1 MPVITPTGTRTL
13 LPKTHTPVSTTRWP
27 IPWGAACR
35 STRPMVPSLATT
47 LKPARSC
54 PSTYPLSG
62 AYDQIL
68 SVVTLLLSCSGAAR
82 VPAVRCVRAHST
94 KYPSVARAFG
104 DGPLTSGGLGSGPC
118 TSFTFLPVHF
128 QARAGMVVLD
138 AFRHA
143 PAGRRRTFEADRLEP
158 QKGMK
163 TVTRPRILV
172 VGAGFA
178 GVECVRRL
186 ERKLSPDEADVT
198 LVTPFAYQLYL
209 PLLPQVAS
217 GVLTPQ
223 SIAVS
228 LRRSKKYRTR
238 IIPGG
243 AIGVDLKS
251 KVCVIRTITDEIV
264 NEPYDYIV
272 LAPGSVTRTFDIPGL
287 TDHAFG
293 MKSLAEAAY
302 VRDHVISQLDLADAS
317 QDEAERTSRLQF
329 VVVGGGYAGTETA
342 ACLQKLTHAAVKR
355 YPRLD
360 PALIK
365 WHLID
370 IAPKL
375 MPELGDKLGSSAQE
389 VLRKRGIDIS
399 LGVSI
404 AKAGPEEVTFTDGR
418 VVPTRTLIWTAGV
431 VASPLIAT
439 LGAETVRGRLAVA
452 AEMNLPG
459 HDGVFALHTTAREYQ
474 FLCAKKIIIY
484 RACIKRFAIFYC
496 YRYIIFGTSL

>member
-1 MPVITPTGTRTL
+1 MN
-13 LPKTHTPVSTTRWP
+13 
-27 IPWGAACR
+27 
-35 STRPMVPSLATT
+35 
-47 LKPARSC
+47 
-54 PSTYPLSG
+54 
-62 AYDQIL
+62 
-68 SVVTLLLSCSGAAR
+68 
-82 VPAVRCVRAHST
+82 
-94 KYPSVARAFG
+94 
-104 DGPLTSGGLGSGPC
+104 
-118 TSFTFLPVHF
+118 
-128 QARAGMVVLD
+128 
-138 AFRHA
+138 
-143 PAGRRRTFEADRLEP
+143 
-158 QKGMK
+158 

-272 LAPGSVTRTFDIPGL
+272 LAPGSITRTFDIPGL

-293 MKSLAEAAY
+293 MKTLAEAAY
-302 VRDHVISQLDLADAS
+302 IRDHVISQLDLADAS
-317 QDEAERTSRLQF
+317 QDPAERASRLQF

-342 ACLQKLTHAAVKR
+342 ACLQRLTHAAVKR

-360 PALIK
+360 PGLIK

-389 VLRKRGIDIS
+389 ILRRRGIDIS
-399 LGVSI
+399 LGTSI

-418 VVPTRTLIWTAGV
+418 VIPTRTLIWTAGV

-439 LGAETVRGRLAVA
+439 LGAETVKGRLAVA
-452 AEMNLPG
+452 SEMNLPG
-459 HDGVFALHTTAREYQ
+459 DDGVFALGDSAAVPDLAKGDGAMCPPTAQHALRQGRHVADNVIASLRGQAMKPYVHKDLGLVVDLGGTDAVSKPLGIELRGLPAQAVARGYHWSALRTNVAKTRVMTNWLLNAVAGDDFVRTGFQARKAARLKDFEYTDAYLTPEQVRERVEG
-474 FLCAKKIIIY
+474 AG
-484 RACIKRFAIFYC
+484 RPD
-496 YRYIIFGTSL
+496 

>member
-1 MPVITPTGTRTL
+1 MVLNRGTRQA
-13 LPKTHTPVSTTRWP
+13 ST
-27 IPWGAACR
+27 
-35 STRPMVPSLATT
+35 S
-47 LKPARSC
+47 
-54 PSTYPLSG
+54 
-62 AYDQIL
+62 
-68 SVVTLLLSCSGAAR
+68 
-82 VPAVRCVRAHST
+82 
-94 KYPSVARAFG
+94 
-104 DGPLTSGGLGSGPC
+104 
-118 TSFTFLPVHF
+118 
-128 QARAGMVVLD
+128 
-138 AFRHA
+138 
-143 PAGRRRTFEADRLEP
+143 EADRLEP
-158 QKGMK
+158 QEGMD

-186 ERKLSPDEADVT
+186 ERRLGPDEADLA
-198 LVTPFAYQLYL
+198 LVTPFSYQLYL

-223 SIAVS
+223 SVALS
-228 LRRSKKYRTR
+228 LRRSERYRTR

-243 AIGVDLKS
+243 AIGVDLRS
-251 KVCVIRTITDEIV
+251 KVCVVRIVNGEIL

-302 VRDHVISQLDLADAS
+302 LRDHVISQLDLADAS
-317 QDEAERTSRLQF
+317 HDPAERASRLQF
-329 VVVGGGYAGTETA
+329 VVAGGGYAGTETA
-342 ACLQKLTHAAVKR
+342 ACLQRLTHAAVKR

-360 PALIK
+360 PGLIK

-375 MPELGDKLGSSAQE
+375 MPELGEKLGRSAHE
-389 VLRKRGIDIS
+389 ILTRRGIEIS

-404 AKAGPEEVTFTDGR
+404 SKASAGEVTFTDGR

-439 LGAETVRGRLAVA
+439 LGAETVRGRLAVNA
-452 AEMNLPG
+452 DMRLPG
-459 HDGVFALHTTAREYQ
+459 HDGVFALGDSAAVPDVPKGDGAVCPPTAQHALRQGRQVAENVIATLRGRSARPYVHRDLGLVVDLGGTDAVSRPFGFELHGLPAQAVARGYHWSALRTNVAKTRVMTDWLLNAVAGDDFVRTGFQAHRPGNLRDFEYLDAYLTPEQ
-474 FLCAKKIIIY
+474 V
-484 RACIKRFAIFYC
+484 RAHVEEAGRAA
-496 YRYIIFGTSL
+496 R

>member
-1 MPVITPTGTRTL
+1 M
-13 LPKTHTPVSTTRWP
+13 
-27 IPWGAACR
+27 
-35 STRPMVPSLATT
+35 
-47 LKPARSC
+47 
-54 PSTYPLSG
+54 
-62 AYDQIL
+62 D
-68 SVVTLLLSCSGAAR
+68 
-82 VPAVRCVRAHST
+82 
-94 KYPSVARAFG
+94 
-104 DGPLTSGGLGSGPC
+104 
-118 TSFTFLPVHF
+118 
-128 QARAGMVVLD
+128 
-138 AFRHA
+138 
-143 PAGRRRTFEADRLEP
+143 
-158 QKGMK
+158 

-186 ERKLSPDEADVT
+186 ERKLTPEEADVT

-223 SIAVS
+223 SIALS

-243 AIGVDLKS
+243 AVGVDLKS
-251 KVCVIRTITDEIV
+251 KVCVVRTITDKLV
-264 NEPYDYIV
+264 NERYDYIV

-287 TDHAFG
+287 TEHAFG
-293 MKSLAEAAY
+293 LKTLAEAAY
-302 VRDHVISQLDLADAS
+302 LRDHVISQLDLADAS
-317 QDEAERTSRLQF
+317 DDPAERAARLQF

-342 ACLQKLTHAAVKR
+342 ACLQRLTHAAVQR

-360 PALIK
+360 PGLIK

-375 MPELGDKLGSSAQE
+375 MPELGDKLGRSAQE
-389 VLRKRGIDIS
+389 ILRRRGIDVS

-404 AKAGPEEVTFTDGR
+404 DKAGPEEVTFTDGR
-418 VVPTRTLIWTAGV
+418 VVPTHTLIWTAGV

-439 LGAETVRGRLAVA
+439 LGAETVRGRLAVG

-459 HDGVFALHTTAREYQ
+459 HDGVFALGDSAAVPDVAKGDGAVCPPTAQHALRQGKKVADNVIAALRGRPLEPYVHHDLGLVVDLGGKDAVSKPLGVELRGVPAQAVARGYHLGALRTNVAKTRVVTNWLLNAVAGDDFVRTGFQARKPARLKDFEYTDSYLTPEQ
-474 FLCAKKIIIY
+474 V
-484 RACIKRFAIFYC
+484 RARVEEQTA
-496 YRYIIFGTSL
+496 GSS

>member
-1 MPVITPTGTRTL
+1 M
-13 LPKTHTPVSTTRWP
+13 
-27 IPWGAACR
+27 
-35 STRPMVPSLATT
+35 
-47 LKPARSC
+47 
-54 PSTYPLSG
+54 
-62 AYDQIL
+62 
-68 SVVTLLLSCSGAAR
+68 
-82 VPAVRCVRAHST
+82 
-94 KYPSVARAFG
+94 
-104 DGPLTSGGLGSGPC
+104 
-118 TSFTFLPVHF
+118 
-128 QARAGMVVLD
+128 
-138 AFRHA
+138 
-143 PAGRRRTFEADRLEP
+143 
-158 QKGMK
+158 
-163 TVTRPRILV
+163 TRPRILV

-186 ERKLSPDEADVT
+186 ERRLSPGEAELT

-223 SIAVS
+223 SIALS

-243 AIGVDLKS
+243 AIGVDLAS
-251 KVCVIRTITDEIV
+251 KVCVVRTITDQIV
-264 NEPYDYIV
+264 NERYDYLV

-287 TDHAFG
+287 VDNAFG
-293 MKSLAEAAY
+293 MKTLAEAAY
-302 VRDHVISQLDLADAS
+302 IRDHVISQLDLADAS
-317 QDEAERTSRLQF
+317 QDPAERAARLQF

-342 ACLQKLTHAAVKR
+342 ACLQRLTHAAVKR

-360 PALIK
+360 PSLIK

-375 MPELGDKLGSSAQE
+375 MPELGDKLGRSAQE
-389 VLRKRGIDIS
+389 ILRRRGIEIS

-404 AKAGPEEVTFTDGR
+404 EKAGPTEVTFTDGR

-439 LGAETVRGRLAVA
+439 LGAETVRGRLAVN

-459 HDGVFALHTTAREYQ
+459 HDGVFALGDAAAVPDRAKGGDAVCPPTAQHAMRQGKVVADNVIATLRGQALRPYEHKDLGLVVDLGGKDAVSKPLGIELHGLPAQAVARGYHWSALRTGVAKTRVLTNWTLNAIAGDDFVRTGFQARRPAKLKDFEYTDTYLTPEQVREQ
-474 FLCAKKIIIY
+474 AEASVP
-484 RACIKRFAIFYC
+484 RE
-496 YRYIIFGTSL
+496 G

>member
-1 MPVITPTGTRTL
+1 MN
-13 LPKTHTPVSTTRWP
+13 
-27 IPWGAACR
+27 
-35 STRPMVPSLATT
+35 
-47 LKPARSC
+47 
-54 PSTYPLSG
+54 
-62 AYDQIL
+62 
-68 SVVTLLLSCSGAAR
+68 
-82 VPAVRCVRAHST
+82 
-94 KYPSVARAFG
+94 
-104 DGPLTSGGLGSGPC
+104 
-118 TSFTFLPVHF
+118 
-128 QARAGMVVLD
+128 
-138 AFRHA
+138 
-143 PAGRRRTFEADRLEP
+143 
-158 QKGMK
+158 

-272 LAPGSVTRTFDIPGL
+272 LAPGSITRTFDIPGL

-293 MKSLAEAAY
+293 MKTLAEAAY
-302 VRDHVISQLDLADAS
+302 IRDHVISQLDLADAS
-317 QDEAERTSRLQF
+317 QDPVERASRLQF

-342 ACLQKLTHAAVKR
+342 ACLQRLTHAAVKR

-360 PALIK
+360 PGLIK

-389 VLRKRGIDIS
+389 ILRRRGIEIS
-399 LGVSI
+399 LGTSI

-418 VVPTRTLIWTAGV
+418 VIPTRTLIWTAGV

-439 LGAETVRGRLAVA
+439 LGAETVKGRLAVA
-452 AEMNLPG
+452 PEMNLPG
-459 HDGVFALHTTAREYQ
+459 DDGVFALGDSAAVPDLAKGDGAMCPPTAQHALRQGRHVADNVIASLRGQVMKPYVHKDLGLVVDLGGTDAVSKPLGIELRGLPAQAVARGYHWSALRTNVAKTRVMTNWLLNAVAGDDFVRTGFQARKAARLKDFEYTDAYLTPEQ
-474 FLCAKKIIIY
+474 V
-484 RACIKRFAIFYC
+484 RAQVEGSGRPE
-496 YRYIIFGTSL
+496 

>member
-1 MPVITPTGTRTL
+1 MDI
-13 LPKTHTPVSTTRWP
+13 
-27 IPWGAACR
+27 
-35 STRPMVPSLATT
+35 
-47 LKPARSC
+47 
-54 PSTYPLSG
+54 
-62 AYDQIL
+62 
-68 SVVTLLLSCSGAAR
+68 
-82 VPAVRCVRAHST
+82 
-94 KYPSVARAFG
+94 
-104 DGPLTSGGLGSGPC
+104 
-118 TSFTFLPVHF
+118 
-128 QARAGMVVLD
+128 
-138 AFRHA
+138 
-143 PAGRRRTFEADRLEP
+143 
-158 QKGMK
+158 
-163 TVTRPRILV
+163 VTRPRILV

-178 GVECVRRL
+178 GVGCVRRL
-186 ERKLSPDEADVT
+186 ERKLAAAEADVT

-223 SIAVS
+223 SIALS

-272 LAPGSVTRTFDIPGL
+272 LAPGSITRTFDIPGL

-293 MKSLAEAAY
+293 MKTLAEAAY
-302 VRDHVISQLDLADAS
+302 IRDHVISQLDLADAS
-317 QDEAERTSRLQF
+317 NDPAERASRLQF

-342 ACLQKLTHAAVKR
+342 ACLQLLTRNAVKR
-355 YPRLD
+355 YPNLD
-360 PALIK
+360 PGLIK

-375 MPELGDKLGSSAQE
+375 MPELGEKLGSSAQE
-389 VLRKRGIDIS
+389 VLRKRGIEIS

-418 VVPTRTLIWTAGV
+418 VIPTRTLIWTAGV

-439 LGAETVRGRLAVA
+439 LGAETVRGRLAVTSR
-452 AEMNLPG
+452 MNLPG
-459 HDGVFALHTTAREYQ
+459 QDGVFALGDAAAVPDEAKGEEGAVCPPTAQHAMRQGRVVADNVIATLRGQSMRPYVHKDLGLVVDLGGTDAVSKPLGVELRGLPAQVVARGYHWSALRTGVAKARVLTNWTLNAVAGDDFVRTGFQARRAAKLKDFEYTDSYLTPEQ
-474 FLCAKKIIIY
+474 V
-484 RACIKRFAIFYC
+484 RAHVEGVGPEA
-496 YRYIIFGTSL
+496 G

>member
-1 MPVITPTGTRTL
+1 MN
-13 LPKTHTPVSTTRWP
+13 
-27 IPWGAACR
+27 
-35 STRPMVPSLATT
+35 
-47 LKPARSC
+47 
-54 PSTYPLSG
+54 
-62 AYDQIL
+62 
-68 SVVTLLLSCSGAAR
+68 
-82 VPAVRCVRAHST
+82 
-94 KYPSVARAFG
+94 
-104 DGPLTSGGLGSGPC
+104 
-118 TSFTFLPVHF
+118 
-128 QARAGMVVLD
+128 
-138 AFRHA
+138 
-143 PAGRRRTFEADRLEP
+143 
-158 QKGMK
+158 

-186 ERKLSPDEADVT
+186 ERKLNTDEADVT
-198 LVTPFAYQLYL
+198 LVTPFSYQLYL

-243 AIGVDLKS
+243 AIGVDIKA
-251 KVCVIRTITDEIV
+251 KVCVIRTINDEIV

-272 LAPGSVTRTFDIPGL
+272 LSPGSITRTFDIPGL

-293 MKSLAEAAY
+293 MKTLAEAAY
-302 VRDHVISQLDLADAS
+302 IRDHVITQLDLADAS
-317 QDEAERTSRLQF
+317 DDPAEKASRLQF

-355 YPRLD
+355 YPRID
-360 PALIK
+360 PGLIK

-375 MPELGDKLGSSAQE
+375 MPELGDKLGKSAQE
-389 VLRKRGIDIS
+389 ILTKRGIDIS

-439 LGAETVRGRLAVA
+439 LGAETVRGRLAVTSA
-452 AEMNLPG
+452 MNLPG
-459 HDGVFALHTTAREYQ
+459 QDGVFALGDAGAVPDEAKEGDGAICPPTAQHAMRQGKVVADNVIATLRNQPLKPYVHKDLGLVVDLGGKDAVSKPLGIELRGLPAQVVARGYHWSALRTGVAKVRVATNWTLNALAGDDFVRTGFQARKPATLKDFEYTDSYLSPEQ
-474 FLCAKKIIIY
+474 VRDRIEGS
-484 RACIKRFAIFYC
+484 
-496 YRYIIFGTSL
+496 GTQEP

>member
-1 MPVITPTGTRTL
+1 MN
-13 LPKTHTPVSTTRWP
+13 
-27 IPWGAACR
+27 
-35 STRPMVPSLATT
+35 
-47 LKPARSC
+47 
-54 PSTYPLSG
+54 
-62 AYDQIL
+62 
-68 SVVTLLLSCSGAAR
+68 
-82 VPAVRCVRAHST
+82 
-94 KYPSVARAFG
+94 
-104 DGPLTSGGLGSGPC
+104 
-118 TSFTFLPVHF
+118 
-128 QARAGMVVLD
+128 
-138 AFRHA
+138 
-143 PAGRRRTFEADRLEP
+143 
-158 QKGMK
+158 

-186 ERKLSPDEADVT
+186 ERKLNTDEADVT
-198 LVTPFAYQLYL
+198 LVTPFSYQLYL

-243 AIGVDLKS
+243 AIGVDIKA
-251 KVCVIRTITDEIV
+251 KVCVIRTINDEIV

-272 LAPGSVTRTFDIPGL
+272 LSPGSITRTFDIPGL

-293 MKSLAEAAY
+293 MKTLAEAAY
-302 VRDHVISQLDLADAS
+302 IRDHVITQLDLADAS
-317 QDEAERTSRLQF
+317 DDPAEKASRLQF

-355 YPRLD
+355 YPRID
-360 PALIK
+360 PGLIK

-375 MPELGDKLGSSAQE
+375 MPELGDKLGKSAQE
-389 VLRKRGIDIS
+389 ILTKRGIDIS

-439 LGAETVRGRLAVA
+439 LGAETVRGRLAVTSA
-452 AEMNLPG
+452 MNLPG
-459 HDGVFALHTTAREYQ
+459 QDGVFALGDAGAVPDEAKEGDGAICPPTAQHAMRQGKVVADNVIATLRNQPLKPYVHKDLGLVVDLGGTDAVSKPLGIELRGLPAQVVARGYHWSALRTGVAKVRVATNWTLNALAGDDFVRTGFQARKPATLKDFEYTDSYLSPEQ
-474 FLCAKKIIIY
+474 V
-484 RACIKRFAIFYC
+484 RDRVEGS
-496 YRYIIFGTSL
+496 GTQEP

>member
-1 MPVITPTGTRTL
+1 MN
-13 LPKTHTPVSTTRWP
+13 
-27 IPWGAACR
+27 
-35 STRPMVPSLATT
+35 
-47 LKPARSC
+47 
-54 PSTYPLSG
+54 
-62 AYDQIL
+62 
-68 SVVTLLLSCSGAAR
+68 
-82 VPAVRCVRAHST
+82 
-94 KYPSVARAFG
+94 
-104 DGPLTSGGLGSGPC
+104 
-118 TSFTFLPVHF
+118 
-128 QARAGMVVLD
+128 
-138 AFRHA
+138 
-143 PAGRRRTFEADRLEP
+143 
-158 QKGMK
+158 

-272 LAPGSVTRTFDIPGL
+272 LAPGSITRTFDIPGL

-293 MKSLAEAAY
+293 MKTLAEAAY
-302 VRDHVISQLDLADAS
+302 IRDHVISQLDLADAS
-317 QDEAERTSRLQF
+317 QDPVERASRLQF

-342 ACLQKLTHAAVKR
+342 ACLQRLTHAAVKR

-360 PALIK
+360 PSLIK

-389 VLRKRGIDIS
+389 ILRRRGIDIS
-399 LGVSI
+399 LGTSI

-418 VVPTRTLIWTAGV
+418 VIPTRTLIWTAGV

-439 LGAETVRGRLAVA
+439 LGAETVKGRLAVA
-452 AEMNLPG
+452 SEMNLPG
-459 HDGVFALHTTAREYQ
+459 EDGVFALGDSAAVPDLAKGDGAMCPPTAQHALRQGKHVADNVIASLRGQALKPYVHKDLGLVVDLGGTDAVSKPLGIELRGLPAQVVARGYHWSALRTNVAKTRVMTNWLLNAVAGDDFVRTGFQARKAARLKDFEYTDAYLTPEQVREQ
-474 FLCAKKIIIY
+474 VEGP
-484 RACIKRFAIFYC
+484 RPE
-496 YRYIIFGTSL
+496 

>member
-1 MPVITPTGTRTL
+1 MN
-13 LPKTHTPVSTTRWP
+13 
-27 IPWGAACR
+27 
-35 STRPMVPSLATT
+35 
-47 LKPARSC
+47 
-54 PSTYPLSG
+54 
-62 AYDQIL
+62 
-68 SVVTLLLSCSGAAR
+68 
-82 VPAVRCVRAHST
+82 
-94 KYPSVARAFG
+94 
-104 DGPLTSGGLGSGPC
+104 
-118 TSFTFLPVHF
+118 
-128 QARAGMVVLD
+128 
-138 AFRHA
+138 
-143 PAGRRRTFEADRLEP
+143 
-158 QKGMK
+158 

-272 LAPGSVTRTFDIPGL
+272 LAPGSITRTFDIPGL

-293 MKSLAEAAY
+293 MKTLAEAAY
-302 VRDHVISQLDLADAS
+302 IRDHVISQLDLADAS
-317 QDEAERTSRLQF
+317 QDPVERASRLQF

-342 ACLQKLTHAAVKR
+342 ACLQRLTHAAVKR

-360 PALIK
+360 SGLIK

-389 VLRKRGIDIS
+389 ILRRRGIEIS
-399 LGVSI
+399 LGTSI

-418 VVPTRTLIWTAGV
+418 VIPTRTLIWTAGV

-439 LGAETVRGRLAVA
+439 LGAETVKGRLAVA
-452 AEMNLPG
+452 PEMNLPG
-459 HDGVFALHTTAREYQ
+459 NDGVFALGDSAAVPDLAKGDGAMCPPTAQHALRQGRHVADNVIASLRGQVMNPYVHKDLGLVVDLGGTDAVSKPLGVELRGLPAQAVARGYHWSALRTNVAKTRVMTNWLLNAVAGDDFVRTGFQARKAARLKDFEYTDAYLTPEQVREQ
-474 FLCAKKIIIY
+474 VEGSGPPL
-484 RACIKRFAIFYC
+484 
-496 YRYIIFGTSL
+496 

>member
-1 MPVITPTGTRTL
+1 
-13 LPKTHTPVSTTRWP
+13 
-27 IPWGAACR
+27 
-35 STRPMVPSLATT
+35 
-47 LKPARSC
+47 
-54 PSTYPLSG
+54 
-62 AYDQIL
+62 
-68 SVVTLLLSCSGAAR
+68 
-82 VPAVRCVRAHST
+82 
-94 KYPSVARAFG
+94 
-104 DGPLTSGGLGSGPC
+104 
-118 TSFTFLPVHF
+118 
-128 QARAGMVVLD
+128 
-138 AFRHA
+138 
-143 PAGRRRTFEADRLEP
+143 
-158 QKGMK
+158 
-163 TVTRPRILV
+163 V

-186 ERKLSPDEADVT
+186 ERKLAPDEADVT

-251 KVCVIRTITDEIV
+251 KICVIRTITDQIV
-264 NEPYDYIV
+264 DEPYDYIV

-293 MKSLAEAAY
+293 MKTLAEAAY

-317 QDEAERTSRLQF
+317 QDEAERISRLQF

-355 YPRLD
+355 YPRID
-360 PALIK
+360 PGLIK

-375 MPELGDKLGSSAQE
+375 MPELGDKLGSAAQKI
-389 VLRKRGIDIS
+389 LTQRGIEIS
-399 LGVSI
+399 LGTSI

-439 LGAETVRGRLAVA
+439 LGAETVRGRLAVTSD
-452 AEMNLPG
+452 MNLPG
-459 HDGVFALHTTAREYQ
+459 HDGVFALGDSAAVPDEAKGEEGAVCPPTAQHAMRQGKHVADNVIATLRGQSTTPYTHKDLGLVVDLGGRDAVSKPLGIELRGLPAQVAARGYHWAALRTNVAKVRVATNWTLNALAGDDFVRTGFQARKAAKLHDFEYTNAYLTPEQ
-474 FLCAKKIIIY
+474 V
-484 RACIKRFAIFYC
+484 RAHVE
-496 YRYIIFGTSL
+496 GTDRQE

>member
-1 MPVITPTGTRTL
+1 MRSRAGAGIVELNMGTR
-13 LPKTHTPVSTTRWP
+13 
-27 IPWGAACR
+27 
-35 STRPMVPSLATT
+35 
-47 LKPARSC
+47 
-54 PSTYPLSG
+54 
-62 AYDQIL
+62 
-68 SVVTLLLSCSGAAR
+68 
-82 VPAVRCVRAHST
+82 
-94 KYPSVARAFG
+94 
-104 DGPLTSGGLGSGPC
+104 
-118 TSFTFLPVHF
+118 
-128 QARAGMVVLD
+128 QASM
-138 AFRHA
+138 
-143 PAGRRRTFEADRLEP
+143 FEADRLEP
-158 QKGMK
+158 QEGMD

-186 ERKLSPDEADVT
+186 ERRLAPNEADLT
-198 LVTPFAYQLYL
+198 LVTPFSYQLYL

-223 SIAVS
+223 SVALS
-228 LRRSKKYRTR
+228 LRRSEKYRTR

-243 AIGVDLKS
+243 AIGVDLRS
-251 KVCVIRTITDEIV
+251 KICVVRTVNGETV

-302 VRDHVISQLDLADAS
+302 LRDHVISQLDLADAS
-317 QDEAERTSRLQF
+317 HDPAERASRLQF

-342 ACLQKLTHAAVKR
+342 ACLQRLTHAAVKR

-360 PALIK
+360 PGLIK

-375 MPELGDKLGSSAQE
+375 MPELGERLGRSAQE
-389 VLRKRGIDIS
+389 ILTRRGIEIS

-439 LGAETVRGRLAVA
+439 LGAETVRGRLAVTA
-452 AEMNLPG
+452 NMCLPG
-459 HDGVFALHTTAREYQ
+459 HDGVFALGDAAAVPDEAKGDGAVCPPTAQHALRQGRHVAENVIATLRGLPMRPYVHQ
-474 FLCAKKIIIY
+474 DLGLVVDLGGTDAVSKPLGVELHGLPAQAVARGYHWSALRTGVAKTRVMTNWLLNAVAGDDFVRTGFQAHKPGNLRDFDFSDVY
-484 RACIKRFAIFYC
+484 LTPEQVRTHVAEAGRAAR
-496 YRYIIFGTSL
+496 

>member
-1 MPVITPTGTRTL
+1 MN
-13 LPKTHTPVSTTRWP
+13 
-27 IPWGAACR
+27 
-35 STRPMVPSLATT
+35 
-47 LKPARSC
+47 
-54 PSTYPLSG
+54 
-62 AYDQIL
+62 
-68 SVVTLLLSCSGAAR
+68 
-82 VPAVRCVRAHST
+82 
-94 KYPSVARAFG
+94 
-104 DGPLTSGGLGSGPC
+104 
-118 TSFTFLPVHF
+118 
-128 QARAGMVVLD
+128 
-138 AFRHA
+138 
-143 PAGRRRTFEADRLEP
+143 
-158 QKGMK
+158 

-243 AIGVDLKS
+243 AIGVDLKA

-264 NEPYDYIV
+264 DEPYDYIV
-272 LAPGSVTRTFDIPGL
+272 LAPGSITRTFDIPGL

-293 MKSLAEAAY
+293 MKTLAEAAY
-302 VRDHVISQLDLADAS
+302 IRDHVISQLDLADAS
-317 QDEAERTSRLQF
+317 QDPQERASRLQF

-342 ACLQKLTHAAVKR
+342 ACLQRLTHAAVKR

-360 PALIK
+360 PGLIK

-375 MPELGDKLGSSAQE
+375 MPELGEKLGRSAQE
-389 VLRKRGIDIS
+389 ILQRRGIEIS
-399 LGVSI
+399 LGTSI

-418 VVPTRTLIWTAGV
+418 VIPTRTLIWTAGV

-439 LGAETVRGRLAVA
+439 LGAETVKGRLAVA

-459 HDGVFALHTTAREYQ
+459 CDGVFALGDAAAVPDLAKGDGAMCPPTAQHALRQGKHVADNVIASLRGQSMTPYVHKDLGLVVDLGGTDAVSKPLGVELRGLPAQAVARGYHWSALRTNVAKTRVMTNWLLNAIAGDDFVRTGFQARKPARLKDFEYTDAYLTPEQ
-474 FLCAKKIIIY
+474 V
-484 RACIKRFAIFYC
+484 RAHVE
-496 YRYIIFGTSL
+496 GTGRQE

>member
-1 MPVITPTGTRTL
+1 MN
-13 LPKTHTPVSTTRWP
+13 
-27 IPWGAACR
+27 
-35 STRPMVPSLATT
+35 
-47 LKPARSC
+47 
-54 PSTYPLSG
+54 
-62 AYDQIL
+62 
-68 SVVTLLLSCSGAAR
+68 
-82 VPAVRCVRAHST
+82 
-94 KYPSVARAFG
+94 
-104 DGPLTSGGLGSGPC
+104 
-118 TSFTFLPVHF
+118 
-128 QARAGMVVLD
+128 
-138 AFRHA
+138 
-143 PAGRRRTFEADRLEP
+143 
-158 QKGMK
+158 

-186 ERKLSPDEADVT
+186 ERKLAPDEADVT

-223 SIAVS
+223 SIAIS

-243 AIGVDLKS
+243 AIGVDVKA
-251 KVCVIRTITDEIV
+251 KVCVVRTITDKIV

-287 TDHAFG
+287 TDYAFG
-293 MKSLAEAAY
+293 MKTLAEAAY
-302 VRDHVISQLDLADAS
+302 IRDHVISQLDLADAS
-317 QDEAERTSRLQF
+317 DDPAERAARLQF

-342 ACLQKLTHAAVKR
+342 ACLQRLTHAAVRR

-360 PALIK
+360 PGLIK

-375 MPELGDKLGSSAQE
+375 MPELGDKLGRSAQE
-389 VLRKRGIDIS
+389 ILKRRGIDVS

-404 AKAGPEEVTFTDGR
+404 AKAGAEEVTFTDGR
-418 VVPTRTLIWTAGV
+418 VVPTHTLIWTAGV

-439 LGAETVRGRLAVA
+439 LGAETVRGRLAVT
-452 AEMNLPG
+452 AEMCLPG
-459 HDGVFALHTTAREYQ
+459 HDGVFALGDAAAVPDEAKEQPGAICPPTAQHAMRQGTKVADNVIATLRGQTMQPYVHKDLGLVVDLGGKDAVSKPLGIELRGLPAQAVARGYHWSALRTNVAKTRVMTNWLLNAVAGDDFVRTGFQARKPARLKDFEYTDSYLTPDQVRE
-474 FLCAKKIIIY
+474 LVEGKAGD
-484 RACIKRFAIFYC
+484 RPVT
-496 YRYIIFGTSL
+496 G

>member
-1 MPVITPTGTRTL
+1 M
-13 LPKTHTPVSTTRWP
+13 
-27 IPWGAACR
+27 
-35 STRPMVPSLATT
+35 
-47 LKPARSC
+47 
-54 PSTYPLSG
+54 
-62 AYDQIL
+62 D
-68 SVVTLLLSCSGAAR
+68 
-82 VPAVRCVRAHST
+82 
-94 KYPSVARAFG
+94 
-104 DGPLTSGGLGSGPC
+104 
-118 TSFTFLPVHF
+118 
-128 QARAGMVVLD
+128 
-138 AFRHA
+138 
-143 PAGRRRTFEADRLEP
+143 
-158 QKGMK
+158 

-186 ERKLSPDEADVT
+186 ERRLAPNEADVT

-223 SIAVS
+223 SIALS

-243 AIGVDLKS
+243 AIGVDLKA
-251 KVCVIRTITDEIV
+251 KVCVIRTITDEVV

-293 MKSLAEAAY
+293 LKTLAEAAY
-302 VRDHVISQLDLADAS
+302 IRDHVISQLDLADAS
-317 QDEAERTSRLQF
+317 QDPAERASRLQF

-360 PALIK
+360 PSLIK

-375 MPELGDKLGSSAQE
+375 MPELGDKLGRSAME
-389 VLRKRGIDIS
+389 VLQRRGIEVS

-404 AKAGPEEVTFTDGR
+404 DKAGAEEVTFTDGR

-439 LGAETVRGRLAVA
+439 LGAETVRGRLAVN
-452 AEMNLPG
+452 AEMTLPG
-459 HDGVFALHTTAREYQ
+459 HDGVFALGDAAAVPDVAKGEEGAVCPPTAQHAMRQGRKVAENVIATLRGEPLQPYVHKDLGLVVDLGGKDAVSKPLGIELRGLPAQAVARGYHWGALRTNVAKTRVLTNWMLNAVAGDDFVRTGFQARKPAKLKDFEYTDSY
-474 FLCAKKIIIY
+474 LTPDEV
-484 RACIKRFAIFYC
+484 RAHVESGEDVR
-496 YRYIIFGTSL
+496 GQG

>member
-1 MPVITPTGTRTL
+1 
-13 LPKTHTPVSTTRWP
+13 
-27 IPWGAACR
+27 
-35 STRPMVPSLATT
+35 
-47 LKPARSC
+47 
-54 PSTYPLSG
+54 
-62 AYDQIL
+62 
-68 SVVTLLLSCSGAAR
+68 
-82 VPAVRCVRAHST
+82 
-94 KYPSVARAFG
+94 
-104 DGPLTSGGLGSGPC
+104 
-118 TSFTFLPVHF
+118 
-128 QARAGMVVLD
+128 
-138 AFRHA
+138 
-143 PAGRRRTFEADRLEP
+143 
-158 QKGMK
+158 MK
-163 TVTRPRILV
+163 TMTRPRILV

-186 ERKLSPDEADVT
+186 ERRLSPGEADVT

-223 SIAVS
+223 SIALS
-228 LRRSKKYRTR
+228 LRRSSKYRTR

-243 AIGVDLKS
+243 AIGVDLEA
-251 KVCVIRTITDEIV
+251 KVCVVRTITDEIV
-264 NEPYDYIV
+264 DEPYDHIV

-293 MKSLAEAAY
+293 MKTLAEAAY

-317 QDEAERTSRLQF
+317 QDPAERASRLQF

-342 ACLQKLTHAAVKR
+342 ACLQRLTHAAVKR

-360 PALIK
+360 PGLIK

-375 MPELGDKLGSSAQE
+375 MPELGDKLGRSAQE
-389 VLRKRGIDIS
+389 VLRRRGIEVS

-404 AKAGPEEVTFTDGR
+404 DKAAAEEVTFTDGR

-439 LGAETVRGRLAVA
+439 LGAETVRGRLAVTP
-452 AEMNLPG
+452 EMCLPG
-459 HDGVFALHTTAREYQ
+459 DDGVFALGDCAAVPDLAKGEEGAICPPTAQHAMRQGRHVAENVIAALRKQPLKPYVHKDLGLVVDLGGKDAVSKPLGVELRGLPAQIVARGYHWSALRTGVAKARVATNWLLNAVAGDDFVRTGFQARKPAKLKDFEYTDSYLTPDQVREHVEGSR
-474 FLCAKKIIIY
+474 
-484 RACIKRFAIFYC
+484 RA
-496 YRYIIFGTSL
+496 GQ